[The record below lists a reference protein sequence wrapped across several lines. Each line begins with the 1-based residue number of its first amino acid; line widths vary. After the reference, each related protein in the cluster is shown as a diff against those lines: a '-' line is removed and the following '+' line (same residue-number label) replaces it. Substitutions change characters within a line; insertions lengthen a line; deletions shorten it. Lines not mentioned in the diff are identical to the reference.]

1 MDQEQEWLKEV
12 QSGTE
17 AKCLLDSPL
26 LQKIFKD
33 LREQTTLAWRKTLMR
48 ETDARENAYN
58 LMLAIDQLEGRLLAL
73 KDGGEVAEERI
84 KEKCTRKKKVVPVV
98 F

>member
-1 MDQEQEWLKEV
+1 
-12 QSGTE
+12 
-17 AKCLLDSPL
+17 
-26 LQKIFKD
+26 
-33 LREQTTLAWRKTLMR
+33 MR

-84 KEKCTRKKKVVPVV
+84 KEKRTRKKKVVPVV